1 MGTIGSRFQ
10 QIRESMRLN
19 QEAFASELGV
29 SRNTLSRWEKDQGT
43 PSAKALEVLREKYS
57 INVEWLLSGEGD
69 MKSWPSSLKV
79 EFVPNEHSV
88 PVSVSKSRRAF
99 DAIDFVF
106 SDALETINMLGLKV
120 ENDRLSLIY
129 YYLVNLVSIFDR
141 HELRIIGG
149 AITRWAMASV
159 PLSKPDPKPDPNA
172 ENYCDIQEIKAA
184 TGLSRATIL
193 RKLKASECPFEK
205 RNVPGRG
212 KPAHWYRISG
222 LPEDW
227 RLRVLQLRTN

>member
-1 MGTIGSRFQ
+1 
-10 QIRESMRLN
+10 
-19 QEAFASELGV
+19 
-29 SRNTLSRWEKDQGT
+29 
-43 PSAKALEVLREKYS
+43 
-57 INVEWLLSGEGD
+57 
-69 MKSWPSSLKV
+69 
-79 EFVPNEHSV
+79 
-88 PVSVSKSRRAF
+88 
-99 DAIDFVF
+99 
-106 SDALETINMLGLKV
+106 MLGLTV

-159 PLSKPDPKPDPNA
+159 PLSKPDPKP
-172 ENYCDIQEIKAA
+172 ENYCDIQEIKEA

-205 RNVPGRG
+205 RNVPGRS